1 MNAPISVDLDAYLVR
16 IGHAGPTAPTLE
28 TLRALVAAHI
38 AAIPFEALDVLAG
51 KIVALDP
58 QAVDAK
64 LIHARRGGYCYEQ
77 NGLLRRVL
85 LALGFQVEGR
95 LARVRW
101 QMPPGAPPT
110 PRSHMMLR
118 VTIDGVPW
126 LADVGFGS
134 LVPDAPLRMADEAP
148 QRTRHDLFRLVPSD
162 GNLRLEADVEGAW
175 LPVYEIDPAPQLDID
190 YEVANWFTATNPG
203 SHFRYR
209 LIVTRTTGEGRF
221 VLAGNRLTIRR
232 PGKPMER
239 RFLDAG
245 EIERALAET
254 FALPFDPAWRPLL
267 ERAAAAAEA

>member
-1 MNAPISVDLDAYLVR
+1 MSGRSPVDLDAYLAR
-16 IGHAGPTAPTLE
+16 IGYAGPLSPTLE
-28 TLRALVAAHI
+28 TLRALVTAHI
-38 AAIPFEALDVLAG
+38 ATIPFEALDVLAG
-51 KIVALDP
+51 KVVDLDP

-110 PRSHMMLR
+110 PRSHMMLQ
-118 VTIDGVPW
+118 VMIDGLPW

-134 LVPDAPLRMADEAP
+134 LVPDAPLRMADETP
-148 QRTRHDLFRLVPSD
+148 QQTRHDRFRLVPSD

-190 YEVANWFTATNPG
+190 YEVANWFTATNPA
-203 SHFRYR
+203 SHFRHR
-209 LIVTRTTGEGRF
+209 LIVTRTSGEGRF
-221 VLAGNRLTIRR
+221 VLAGNRLTIRQPGR
-232 PGKPMER
+232 PPER
-239 RFLDAG
+239 RCLDAD
-245 EIERALAET
+245 ELERTLAET
-254 FALPFDPAWRPLL
+254 FALSFDLAWRPLL
-267 ERAAAAAEA
+267 ERAAAET